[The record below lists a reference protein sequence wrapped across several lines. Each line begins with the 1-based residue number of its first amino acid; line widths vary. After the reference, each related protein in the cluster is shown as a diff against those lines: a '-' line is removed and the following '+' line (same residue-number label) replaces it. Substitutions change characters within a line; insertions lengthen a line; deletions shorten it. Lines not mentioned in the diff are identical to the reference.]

1 MSIKNKTISGLKWS
15 FADSFV
21 IQLIQ
26 FFIGLVLARLLS
38 PTEYGIIGMSMVFIA
53 ISETFVHSG
62 LGSALIR
69 KQNCSEADYN
79 TMFYTNI
86 GLGVVTFSILFFA
99 AGAISRFYSNPEL
112 FLLVRIMAINL
123 IINSFGLVETA
134 ILTKRIDFKR
144 QTKISLISSLSS
156 GAIGI
161 GLAFM
166 GFGYWSLAIKTL
178 CQNTFRVAL
187 LHLYSDWKP
196 KLMYSIDSFKDL
208 FGFGVKLLGAGL
220 INTVYKNIYK
230 LVIGKYF
237 SAAEL
242 GYYSRAE
249 QFKNL
254 ASTNLE
260 MTTQRV
266 TYPVLASMVG
276 DDARL
281 KAGYKKLIKLSF
293 YITSTLMLLMIV
305 NAREIILILIGN
317 QWAPAIPYLKII
329 CISGA
334 LYPLHALNLNM
345 LNAKGRSDLFLKLEI
360 IKKILVI
367 PVIIMGIHYG
377 MIIMLWGMVLN
388 SFIAYLLNSM
398 FSAKL
403 VGYSV
408 IEQLLDITPTFIHT
422 LIMAALAFGV
432 GTIASSNLFLSLVL
446 KTGVALLYLFLTG
459 YIFKIPEF
467 QEIKTIAIEQIEY
480 HYALL
485 KLKKSKNESKTDD
498 NNL

>member
-1 MSIKNKTISGLKWS
+1 
-15 FADSFV
+15 
-21 IQLIQ
+21 
-26 FFIGLVLARLLS
+26 
-38 PTEYGIIGMSMVFIA
+38 
-53 ISETFVHSG
+53 
-62 LGSALIR
+62 
-69 KQNCSEADYN
+69 
-79 TMFYTNI
+79 
-86 GLGVVTFSILFFA
+86 
-99 AGAISRFYSNPEL
+99 
-112 FLLVRIMAINL
+112 
-123 IINSFGLVETA
+123 
-134 ILTKRIDFKR
+134 
-144 QTKISLISSLSS
+144 
-156 GAIGI
+156 
-161 GLAFM
+161 
-166 GFGYWSLAIKTL
+166 
-178 CQNTFRVAL
+178 
-187 LHLYSDWKP
+187 
-196 KLMYSIDSFKDL
+196 
-208 FGFGVKLLGAGL
+208 
-220 INTVYKNIYK
+220 
-230 LVIGKYF
+230 
-237 SAAEL
+237 
-242 GYYSRAE
+242 
-249 QFKNL
+249 
-254 ASTNLE
+254 
-260 MTTQRV
+260 
-266 TYPVLASMVG
+266 
-276 DDARL
+276 
-281 KAGYKKLIKLSF
+281 
-293 YITSTLMLLMIV
+293 MLLMIV
-305 NAREIILILIGN
+305 NAREIILIFIGN